1 MSAFALRKSI
11 AWYEKFVNLQKSH
24 LHILVRVPKFHIILV
39 LIFAPLNHP
48 AAEFAFLR
56 AYRPFPVYAG
66 AVN

>member
-24 LHILVRVPKFHIILV
+24 LHILVRVSKFQITLV

-48 AAEFAFLR
+48 AAALLF
-56 AYRPFPVYAG
+56 YAHI
-66 AVN
+66 APSRSMQVQ